1 MTSKELNE
9 KSYEV
14 KISCTILRPIP
25 EMPFWIFLNVNV
37 LAIHTTC
44 VVGGGGGSGG
54 GRRWFGDKRCAFVKV
69 YKANNLLELVS
80 KFGNVATTNGFL
92 ITKWLSMVDRNNIMK

>member
-1 MTSKELNE
+1 MYDSKTNSRNAFLD
-9 KSYEV
+9 
-14 KISCTILRPIP
+14 ISQCQ
-25 EMPFWIFLNVNV
+25 W
-37 LAIHTTC
+37 
-44 VVGGGGGSGG
+44 G
-54 GRRWFGDKRCAFVKV
+54 GRRWFGDNRCAFVKV